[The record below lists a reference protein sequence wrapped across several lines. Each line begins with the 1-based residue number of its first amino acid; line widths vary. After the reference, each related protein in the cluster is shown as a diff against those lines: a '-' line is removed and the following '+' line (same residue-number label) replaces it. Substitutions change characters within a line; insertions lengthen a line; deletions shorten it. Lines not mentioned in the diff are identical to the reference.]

1 MHIEIR
7 ALTKEDYRK
16 DFSCGNYELDIFFQ
30 KFASQNQFKHY
41 IGLTYVALLNHKIVA
56 FATISASSIRVEK
69 LPTQYIKKLPNY
81 PLPVLRISRLAV
93 DTTYQNKGIAKSLL
107 KFILNLSIEQKN
119 KFGCMGII
127 VDAKEDSVS
136 YYEQFDFETI
146 NIIQGQ
152 LDVRPYA
159 KTMFLSMHTIMKA
172 INNSSQN
179 HKGTS
184 KNS

>member
-41 IGLTYVALLNHKIVA
+41 IGSTYVALLNHKIVA

-69 LPTQYIKKLPNY
+69 LPIQYIKKLPNY
-81 PLPVLRISRLAV
+81 PLPVLRISRFAV

-107 KFILNLSIEQKN
+107 KFILKLSIEQKN
-119 KFGCMGII
+119 KLDTYMKRFN
-127 VDAKEDSVS
+127 
-136 YYEQFDFETI
+136 FD
-146 NIIQGQ
+146 
-152 LDVRPYA
+152 D
-159 KTMFLSMHTIMKA
+159 
-172 INNSSQN
+172 
-179 HKGTS
+179 
-184 KNS
+184 